1 MTSQHV
7 VKPDSATAADWK
19 ALRQQ
24 MPVTGRWAYF
34 DHAAVAP
41 LPRPSADA
49 IREWAEDATASGDAN
64 WGRWQRRLE
73 EARTLGAAL
82 MGARPEEI
90 ALVRN
95 TTEGVTLVAEGFPWR
110 EGDNVVLPSCEFPS
124 NRFAWINLA
133 SRGVE
138 ARLVPCSNGRLELDA
153 LAKACDRR
161 TRLIAA
167 SWIDYATG
175 WRNDPSELAQLAH
188 DKGALLFLD
197 AIQGLGVFPLDVR
210 ASGIDFLAAD
220 GHKWL
225 LGPEGAGLLYVAREH
240 LDMLRPLGVGWNS
253 VEHAGDFARPEMR
266 LKNTAARY
274 EGGTHPVGGFV
285 GLAESLRLISQFA
298 AKALAERVL
307 EITDAACEELR
318 GIGADIRSDR
328 SRPRSS
334 GIVAFDLPD
343 RDPQQVRAHCRQ
355 HGVLLACR
363 AGHLRLSPHAYNNEE
378 DLDRL
383 INALTKLSN

>member
-1 MTSQHV
+1 MTSQQI
-7 VKPDSATAADWK
+7 VKSDSATAADWQ
-19 ALRQQ
+19 ALRHQ

-49 IREWAEDATASGDAN
+49 IRDWAEDATASGDAN

-82 MGARPEEI
+82 MGAQPEEI

-124 NRFAWINLA
+124 NRFAWMNLA

-138 ARLVPCSNGRLELDA
+138 ARLVPCASGRVELDDV
-153 LAKACDRR
+153 AKACDRR

-175 WRNDPSELAQLAH
+175 WRNDPSELARLAH

-197 AIQGLGVFPLDVR
+197 AIQGLGVFPLDAR
-210 ASGIDFLAAD
+210 AAGVDFLAAD

-240 LDMLRPLGVGWNS
+240 LDLLRPFGVGWNS
-253 VEHAGDFARPEMR
+253 VEHAGDFTRPEMR

-274 EGGTHPVGGFV
+274 EGGTYPVGTFV
-285 GLAESLRLISQFA
+285 GLAESLRLLSRFSA
-298 AKALAERVL
+298 TALAERL
-307 EITDAACEELR
+307 LNITDAACNRLAR
-318 GIGADIRSDR
+318 IGALIQSDR
-328 SRPRSS
+328 TAGRRS
-334 GIVAFDLPD
+334 GIVAFDIPS
-343 RDPQQVRAHCRQ
+343 RDPQQLRLHCRQ
-355 HGVLLACR
+355 HGVLLAYR
-363 AGHLRLSPHAYNNEE
+363 AGHLRLSPHAYNNED

-383 INALTKLSN
+383 IDALTKLNN